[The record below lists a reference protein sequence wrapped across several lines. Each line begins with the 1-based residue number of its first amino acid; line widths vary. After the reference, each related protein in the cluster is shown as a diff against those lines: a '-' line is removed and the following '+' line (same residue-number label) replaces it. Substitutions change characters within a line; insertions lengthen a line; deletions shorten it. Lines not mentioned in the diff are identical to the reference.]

1 MEGATSAPNSPGKA
15 WSTLH
20 GLPQSTVS
28 HPTTTTLPWLPMEGH
43 GRCDRAPAQHG
54 RRDPLSSPH
63 HRRPLSI
70 KESRLPSPPSPQMV
84 GEPIATVPTGPES
97 VAEADRLLALAESE
111 LSAGRLRA
119 TRRHALHAARLYPTS
134 PRAPVVATTAN
145 VLLADASSHHAALL
159 LPEPDDPDASPL
171 FASELRR
178 HFKSLVKSLRVGLN
192 AATAAAYPSVA
203 AAAEEALGHA
213 TEAYEALTTPTP
225 GTFWTACAGCR
236 LLHEFERKY
245 VGY

>member
-1 MEGATSAPNSPGKA
+1 MKGAVYSPWKA
-15 WSTLH
+15 RSTLH

-28 HPTTTTLPWLPMEGH
+28 RPTTTTLAWLPMEGR

-70 KESRLPSPPSPQMV
+70 EESRLPSPPSPHMA
-84 GEPIATVPTGPES
+84 GEPIATVPSGPDS
-97 VAEADRLLALAESE
+97 AAEADRLLALAELE

-119 TRRHALHAARLYPTS
+119 ARRHALRAARLYPIS
-134 PRAPVVATTAN
+134 PCAPVVATAAN
-145 VLLADASSHHAALL
+145 VLLADASSHHAVLL
-159 LPEPDDPDASPL
+159 LPEPDDPEASPL
-171 FASELRR
+171 STSELRR
-178 HFKSLVKSLRVGLN
+178 HFKSLVKSLRVGLD
-192 AATAAAYPSVA
+192 AATAAAYLFVVA
-203 AAAEEALGHA
+203 AADEAVGRA
-213 TEAYEALTTPTP
+213 TEAYEVLTAPAP

>member
-1 MEGATSAPNSPGKA
+1 MA
-15 WSTLH
+15 
-20 GLPQSTVS
+20 V
-28 HPTTTTLPWLPMEGH
+28 
-43 GRCDRAPAQHG
+43 
-54 RRDPLSSPH
+54 PH
-63 HRRPLSI
+63 
-70 KESRLPSPPSPQMV
+70 
-84 GEPIATVPTGPES
+84 
-97 VAEADRLLALAESE
+97 
-111 LSAGRLRA
+111 
-119 TRRHALHAARLYPTS
+119 Y
-134 PRAPVVATTAN
+134 
-145 VLLADASSHHAALL
+145 
-159 LPEPDDPDASPL
+159 SPL